1 MSPIRGD
8 EFTGRTAEEAIERGL
23 RELGKRRDQVDIEV
37 LAKGKPANMLGMGGE
52 DARVL
57 LSYEESET
65 EEPQPSVDEAEVPRR
80 PASAHGPEADDD
92 EEASPAF
99 GEELPISGTV
109 VGALLEVMGIEADV
123 KIEQIPG
130 REGVEIGGAELGI
143 LIGRG
148 GENLVALQQVVSA
161 ITSKRVGRTVHVP
174 IDVEGYRRRRE
185 DQLREVAKRVA
196 ERVRATD
203 QAVTLEPMLAYERRI
218 VHLAV
223 QGTPGLRTESVGI
236 EPNRRVVISSTA
248 PGARGPVGMRP
259 PGMRGPRPGGPMR
272 RPMDPRRTFDPGGG
286 SGGYRPRYGA
296 SRPRIDR
303 P

>member
-1 MSPIRGD
+1 VSPIRGE
-8 EFTGRTAEEAIERGL
+8 EFTGRTVEEAIERGL
-23 RELGKRRDQVDIEV
+23 RELGRRRDQVDIEV
-37 LAKGKPANMLGMGGE
+37 LAKGKPANMLGLGGE

-57 LSYEESET
+57 LSYEESESD
-65 EEPQPSVDEAEVPRR
+65 EPQPAVDEAEVPRR
-80 PASAHGPEADDD
+80 PASERAVADD
-92 EEASPAF
+92 EEEPAPAF
-99 GEELPISGTV
+99 GEELPIGGTV
-109 VGALLEVMGIEADV
+109 VRDLLEVMGIEADV

-130 REGVEIGGAELGI
+130 REGVEIGGAELGV

-161 ITSKRVGRTVHVP
+161 ITSKKVGHTVHVP
-174 IDVEGYRRRRE
+174 VDVEGYRRRRE
-185 DQLREVAKRVA
+185 DQLREVARRVA
-196 ERVRATD
+196 ERVRATG

-223 QGTPGLRTESVGI
+223 QGTAGLRTESVGS

-248 PGARGPVGMRP
+248 PGARGPVGMR
-259 PGMRGPRPGGPMR
+259 GGFRGPRPGGPMR
-272 RPMDPRRTFDPGGG
+272 RPMGPRRTFDPGGG
-286 SGGYRPRYGA
+286 YRPRYGS

>member
-8 EFTGRTAEEAIERGL
+8 EFTGRSVEEAIERGL
-23 RELGKRRDQVDIEV
+23 RELGKRRDQVDIEI
-37 LAKGKPANMLGMGGE
+37 LAKGKPANMLGLGGE

-57 LSYEESET
+57 LSYEESES
-65 EEPQPSVDEAEVPRR
+65 EEPQPSIDEAEVPRR
-80 PASAHGPEADDD
+80 PGAVHDVVED
-92 EEASPAF
+92 EEEPAAAL
-99 GEELPISGTV
+99 GEALPIGGQV
-109 VGALLEVMGIEADV
+109 AKELLDVMGIEADV

-130 REGVEIGGAELGI
+130 REGVEISGGDPGV

-161 ITSKRVGRTVHVP
+161 ITSKKVGRTVHIPV
-174 IDVEGYRRRRE
+174 DVEGYRRRRE

-196 ERVRATD
+196 ERVRATG

-223 QGTPGLRTESVGI
+223 QGTPGLRTESVGL

-259 PGMRGPRPGGPMR
+259 AFRPGGPMR
-272 RPMDPRRTFDPGGG
+272 RTMGPRRTFDPRGGG
-286 SGGYRPRYGA
+286 GGYRSRYGA

>member
-8 EFTGRTAEEAIERGL
+8 EFTGRTVEEAVERGL

-37 LAKGKPANMLGMGGE
+37 LDRGKPANMLGLGGE

-57 LSYEESET
+57 LSYEEAEVD
-65 EEPQPSVDEAEVPRR
+65 EQQPVIDEAEVPRR
-80 PASAHGPEADDD
+80 PADRHGPED
-92 EEASPAF
+92 EEEPAPAF
-99 GEELPISGTV
+99 GEELP
-109 VGALLEVMGIEADV
+109 VGAEVLSGLLEVMGVEAEV

-130 REGVEIGGAELGI
+130 REGVEVSGADLGV

-161 ITSKRVGRTVHVP
+161 ITSRKVGRTVHVP

-185 DQLREVAKRVA
+185 DHLREVAKRVA
-196 ERVRATD
+196 DRVKASG

-218 VHLAV
+218 VHLVV
-223 QGTPGLRTESVGI
+223 QATTGLRTESVGN

-248 PGARGPVGMRP
+248 PGARGPVGPRP
-259 PGMRGPRPGGPMR
+259 FGPRPGGARPGGLR
-272 RPMDPRRTFDPGGG
+272 RPGYGPRRQFGGRPDG
-286 SGGYRPRYGA
+286 FRPRSGGP
-296 SRPRIDR
+296 PPED
-303 P
+303 PPP